1 MKTFELNGSP
11 RADFGKK
18 ASKNIRK
25 SGNVPCVLY
34 GGEENLHFQVKKEEL
49 RALLFTPEVYL
60 VKLTI
65 ADKVYMSILQD
76 VQFHPVSDDPLHL
89 DFLQIFE
96 DKPIVIEVPV
106 KLNGLAAGV
115 KSGGKLSLDMR
126 KLKVKA
132 LYKNLPDNLDIDITN
147 LELGKT
153 VQVGDLRFDNME
165 LMNTKNAV
173 VCAVKLTRVARG
185 IAAATA
191 ATGSTE
197 SQAE

>member
-25 SGNVPCVLY
+25 SGYVPCVLY
-34 GGEENLHFQVKKEEL
+34 GGKENLHFQVKFDDL
-49 RALLFTPEVYL
+49 RALLYTPEVYII
-60 VKLTI
+60 KLNV
-65 ADKVYMSILQD
+65 ADKNFMSILQD
-76 VQFHPVSDDPLHL
+76 VQFHPVSDNPLHL
-89 DFLQIFE
+89 DFMEIFE
-96 DKPIVIEVPV
+96 DKTITIEVPV
-106 KLNGLAAGV
+106 KLNGLAEGV

-132 LYKNLPDNLDIDITN
+132 LYKHLPDYLEVDITN

-153 VQVGDLRFDNME
+153 IQVGDLHFDNME
-165 LMNTKNAV
+165 LMNTKNVV

-191 ATGSTE
+191 TPDTTE
-197 SQAE
+197 S

>member
-18 ASKNIRK
+18 ASKNVRK
-25 SGNVPCVLY
+25 NGNVPCVLY
-34 GGEENLHFQVKKEEL
+34 GGEENLHFQVKKEDL
-49 RALLFTPEVYL
+49 RALLYTPEVYL

-65 ADKVYMSILQD
+65 ADKAYMSILQD
-76 VQFHPVSDDPLHL
+76 MQFHPVSDEPLHL
-89 DFLQIFE
+89 DFMQIFE
-96 DKPIVIEVPV
+96 DKPIIIEVPV

-132 LYKNLPDNLDIDITN
+132 LYNKIPDFLEIDITN

-153 VQVGDLRFDNME
+153 IQVGELQFDNLE

-185 IAAATA
+185 IAAAA
-191 ATGSTE
+191 STGSTE
-197 SQAE
+197 S

>member
-1 MKTFELNGSP
+1 
-11 RADFGKK
+11 
-18 ASKNIRK
+18 
-25 SGNVPCVLY
+25 
-34 GGEENLHFQVKKEEL
+34 
-49 RALLFTPEVYL
+49 
-60 VKLTI
+60 
-65 ADKVYMSILQD
+65 
-76 VQFHPVSDDPLHL
+76 
-89 DFLQIFE
+89 
-96 DKPIVIEVPV
+96 
-106 KLNGLAAGV
+106 
-115 KSGGKLSLDMR
+115 MR